1 MVVNPLKAILFL
13 AGGAAA
19 VAGAAYVSGA
29 LDSLLVP
36 PPAVVAALPGTQP
49 DAAAPKAERLPGAE
63 PAMPSAG
70 TVAPALEAAAPAP
83 PDSQGPAV
91 PSFDIVRVEPD
102 GSVVIAGK
110 AAPEAQVDLQ
120 AGGGVIGGAKADAS
134 GDFAIVLDKPLAP
147 GDYQLTL
154 RATPPA
160 GAAVPSAET
169 AVVSIPK
176 APGGPV
182 LAMVEQPGKP
192 SQIITTPQPA
202 PAGPAPAA
210 ATEPAQP
217 PAAVQ
222 SPVEAEPAAPKP
234 AEPAATAAPAKPS
247 IAVQA
252 VEIEGKKVF
261 VAGMAQPG
269 QRVRVYADE
278 ILLGEAKTDANGRFL
293 VEAERDLPVG
303 SYIIRADVLGADGLQ
318 IVARAA
324 VPFEREP
331 GEAIAAVAS
340 PAPAQSASPEPAAP
354 AAVPEKAAAPE
365 KPDAQAGEKPANTP
379 SEPAVASAE
388 QRKAATEIAANPP
401 DVTAPKLQAVESAV
415 IIRRGDTLW
424 RISRRVY
431 GRGVRYSTIYLANQD
446 QISNPD
452 RIWPG
457 QVFSVPHKTEEG
469 EAADMKAMGEQ
480 MTSKPGA
487 ADTAATAVPKAQ

>member
-13 AGGAAA
+13 AGGTAA
-19 VAGAAYVSGA
+19 VVGAAYVSGA
-29 LDSLLVP
+29 LDSLLAP
-36 PPAVVAALPGTQP
+36 PSVVAALPGTQP

-70 TVAPALEAAAPAP
+70 TVAPAPEAAAPAP
-83 PDSQGPAV
+83 PASQGPAV

-110 AAPEAQVDLQ
+110 AAPSAQVDLL
-120 AGGGVIGGAKADAS
+120 AGAGAVGGAKADAT

-147 GDYQLTL
+147 GDYQFTL

-160 GAAVPSAET
+160 GSTVASAET

-176 APGGPV
+176 APDGPV

-192 SQIITTPQPA
+192 SQIITTPQPE

-210 ATEPAQP
+210 ATDTAQP

-222 SPVEAEPAAPKP
+222 SPVEAAPAAPKP
-234 AEPAATAAPAKPS
+234 TEPVAATAPAKPP

-261 VAGMAQPG
+261 VAGTAQPG

-303 SYIIRADVLGADGLQ
+303 DYVVRADALGADGLQ
-318 IVARAA
+318 VVARAA

-331 GEAIAAVAS
+331 GEAIAAVAP
-340 PAPAQSASPEPAAP
+340 PAPAQSASAEPAAP
-354 AAVPEKAAAPE
+354 AAVPEKT
-365 KPDAQAGEKPANTP
+365 DGQASEIPANTP
-379 SEPAVASAE
+379 TEPAAASAE
-388 QRKAATEIAANPP
+388 QPKVAAEAAASPP

-446 QISNPD
+446 QISNPH

-457 QVFSVPHKTEEG
+457 QVFSVPDKTREG

-480 MTSKPGA
+480 MTSKPDA
-487 ADTAATAVPKAQ
+487 ADLTGTTAPKAQ